1 MKYIEIRLTPADGQ
15 LEELTG
21 FLLAAGITDTVVDD
35 PADLAELLNK
45 KEDYEWD
52 YVDSAVLKG
61 AEIKPRITFY
71 LEDSAANRRRA
82 SELAAQA
89 QQTFA
94 GLTAEISTEDDSAWK
109 DEWKKYFK
117 PARITERLTV
127 KPTWEN
133 YTPSAGELVIE
144 IDPGMAFG
152 TGTHET
158 TSLCLALLEKYL
170 QPGERVLDIGCGSG
184 ILSIGAALLGA
195 SAVLAVDIDPQAVF
209 VSREN
214 VALNGCEAVVRVQQ
228 GDLTKGLDFEADLIA
243 ANLMADLVIMLSPHA
258 GQHLRRGGLYISSGI
273 LAEKCAEV
281 EAAIREAGF
290 AIEEIRQ
297 DGMWCAIAARWQ

>member
-52 YVDSAVLKG
+52 YVDPAVLKG

-71 LEDSAANRRRA
+71 LEDSTANRRLA
-82 SELAAQA
+82 SELTAQA

-133 YTPSAGELVIE
+133 YTPSADELVIE

-214 VALNGCEAVVRVQQ
+214 VALNGCEDAVRVQQ

-281 EAAIREAGF
+281 EAAIRAAGF